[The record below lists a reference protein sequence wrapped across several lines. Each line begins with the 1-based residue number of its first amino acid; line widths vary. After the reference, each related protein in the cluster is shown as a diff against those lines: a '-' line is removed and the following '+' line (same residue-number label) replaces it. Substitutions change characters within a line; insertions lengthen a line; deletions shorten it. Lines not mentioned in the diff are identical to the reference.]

1 MELSIYAIS
10 VFVRGSV
17 VDVRFLVVVEVFD
30 VDEKGE
36 SCIEKFVSV
45 AKSHTCIES

>member
-1 MELSIYAIS
+1 MYVIS
-10 VFVRGSV
+10 VFVRGSG

-36 SCIEKFVSV
+36 SCIEQFVSV
-45 AKSHTCIES
+45 TISHTGI